1 MTDRPIDMPDEG
13 AVPANTPSVSPLTDR
28 GQLPAGV
35 QASDEFSADVL
46 AEGAAV
52 PVNAAV
58 VTEKLSDEQAKT
70 LTADGLMSEPT
81 AKWRL
86 YVRRFFRNKMATV
99 GVFIFVLLVLL
110 STVGGLLTPHDYR
123 DVDFLAMT
131 VPPGHENHIW
141 GTNGVG
147 NDLLAM
153 VVHGLQRSLIIGIT
167 VSLATVV
174 ISALV
179 GAFAAYKGGRVE
191 KVILTIIHFLL
202 VVPSFLILAL
212 IANDR
217 GGDWRALIGVLILF
231 GWMYYARV
239 VWTLTLSLREREY
252 VSAARYMGLG
262 AFYVVR
268 RHIVP
273 NIGSML
279 TINFALGVVSTVMS
293 ETALSFLGFGVK
305 APDVSLGSLIGSGG
319 TQLVS
324 APWLFWFPA
333 LTLTCLTT
341 SMAFI
346 ADGLRDALDPNSQA
360 GGRA

>member
-1 MTDRPIDMPDEG
+1 MTDHPEQLTDRPGSTSGDLAIGSDFSDTT
-13 AVPANTPSVSPLTDR
+13 PAASPLTDHAQR
-28 GQLPAGV
+28 ASAAGV
-35 QASDEFSADVL
+35 ELAHVVL
-46 AEGAAV
+46 
-52 PVNAAV
+52 P
-58 VTEKLSDEQAKT
+58 DEQAPA
-70 LTADGLMSEPT
+70 LTADELSGEPT

-86 YVRRFFRNKMATV
+86 YVRRFFRNRMAVV
-99 GVFIFVLLVLL
+99 GTGIFVFLVLL
-110 STVGGLLTPHDYR
+110 ATFGSVLTPFDYR
-123 DVDFLAMT
+123 DVDFLAIT
-131 VPPGHENHIW
+131 KPPGTGEHVL

-153 VVHGLQRSLIIGIT
+153 LVHGLQRSLIIGVT
-167 VSLATVV
+167 VSLATVI

-191 KVILTIIHFLL
+191 RVILTIIHFLL

-217 GGDWRALIGVLILF
+217 GGDWRALIAVLILF
-231 GWMYYARV
+231 GWMYYARI
-239 VWTLTLSLREREY
+239 VWSLTLSLREKEY

-279 TINFALGVVSTVMS
+279 TINFALGVVSTIMS

-333 LTLTCLTT
+333 ATLTLLTT

-346 ADGLRDALDPNSQA
+346 ADGLRDALDPNSAA

>member
-1 MTDRPIDMPDEG
+1 MSDHLSGSRDERFSDTT
-13 AVPANTPSVSPLTDR
+13 PATSPLTERASTPIVEATQDS
-28 GQLPAGV
+28 GLELLP
-35 QASDEFSADVL
+35 SDE
-46 AEGAAV
+46 AV
-52 PVNAAV
+52 A
-58 VTEKLSDEQAKT
+58 
-70 LTADGLMSEPT
+70 LTADGLTVAPT
-81 AKWRL
+81 VKWKL
-86 YVRRFFRNKMATV
+86 YLRRFFRNRMATV
-99 GVFIFVLLVLL
+99 GVAILSVLILVATLGPL
-110 STVGGLLTPHDYR
+110 VTPHHYT
-123 DVDFLAMT
+123 DVDFTAMT
-131 VPPGHENHIW
+131 VPPGSPGHIL
-141 GTNGVG
+141 GTNGIG

-153 VVHGLQRSLIIGIT
+153 LVHGLQRSLIIGIT
-167 VSLATVV
+167 VSLATVI

-231 GWMYYARV
+231 GWMYYARI

-252 VSAARYMGLG
+252 VTAARYMGLG

-273 NIGSML
+273 NIGSLL
-279 TINFALGVVSTVMS
+279 TINFALGVVSTIMS

-305 APDVSLGSLIGSGG
+305 APDVSLGSLIGAGG

-324 APWLFWFPA
+324 ASWLFWFPA
-333 LTLTCLTT
+333 LTLTLLTT

-346 ADGLRDALDPNSQA
+346 ADGLRDAFDPYSQA